1 MPPNDKEAH
10 IPIWFTL
17 KIGGAEAAGFFKE
30 ATGFDSESEVT
41 EIKRSTA
48 NGKTDVIKAMG
59 NLKWSDIELKRG
71 IDKDKTLWNWRKL
84 VNDGKHQEARKDCTI
99 TMLDY
104 EGTPVVTYSIL
115 NAWPKKYSG
124 VGLKADSNEV
134 AVEGLTLCHE
144 GFEIQ

>member
-1 MPPNDKEAH
+1 MPANDKEAFLGLY
-10 IPIWFTL
+10 FTL
-17 KIGGAEAAGFFKE
+17 KIGGAESAGLFKE
-30 ATGFDSESEVT
+30 ATGFDSENETSDF
-41 EIKRSTA
+41 KRA
-48 NGKTDVIKAMG
+48 MPNGKTDVIKVPG

-71 IDKDKTLWNWRKL
+71 VDQDKTLWNWRKL
-84 VNDGKHQEARKDCTI
+84 VIEGKIKEARKDCTI

-104 EGTPVVTYSIL
+104 ENKPIVTYSVI

-134 AVEGLTLCHE
+134 AVEGITLCHE